1 MQGFIRRHAL
11 GAGDCKMA
19 GTPWLDL
26 PYRSLTRENV
36 RDEAASRGL
45 TFRDLMGLYYRQDE
59 ERAIHLSMH
68 WRVDP
73 DHPRKLFGKA
83 RVGQFVGDLGGFWQ
97 GQGLT

>member
-26 PYRSLTRENV
+26 PYMDLTRENV
-36 RDEAASRGL
+36 RAEAARRGL
-45 TFRDLMGLYYRQDE
+45 TFRELMSLYYRQDE

-68 WRVDP
+68 WRVD
-73 DHPRKLFGKA
+73 HPRKLFGRA

-97 GQGLT
+97 GRGLSWR

>member
-1 MQGFIRRHAL
+1 
-11 GAGDCKMA
+11 MA

-26 PYRSLTRENV
+26 PYRSLTKENI
-36 RDEAASRGL
+36 RAEAARRGL
-45 TFRDLMGLYYRQDE
+45 TFRKLMALYYQHDE

-83 RVGQFVGDLGGFWQ
+83 RVGQFVGDLGEVLAGA
-97 GQGLT
+97 GIDLTVTRGDDPHGLD